1 MADGT
6 LEREALADGTL
17 SATDLAPAVAAV
29 HTELD
34 PFVRVRRA
42 GHELQHLCPL
52 LPQTP
57 AVQDLS
63 VALLKVIKL
72 LGVGGVQKPFVLI
85 VLVPFPL
92 TGVTVG

>member
-1 MADGT
+1 MGT
-6 LEREALADGTL
+6 LEHRAFQRVRGKEKIP
-17 SATDLAPAVAAV
+17 TDA
-29 HTELD
+29 
-34 PFVRVRRA
+34 FVRVRRA

-72 LGVGGVQKPFVLI
+72 LGVGRVQKP
-85 VLVPFPL
+85 
-92 TGVTVG
+92 G